1 MLINKSYNKWRKK
14 YAKFNHEI
22 LYTKFLIKK
31 VTPYSE
37 RTTRRTKNFTPNLF
51 FSRNERYFTRN
62 IKILIPNSKYF
73 TPNWWHFWAS
83 VVSCKPIGFW
93 SFFKMIYLWMK
104 AIENIFN
111 HFIWTY
117 YYPTLVLQ
125 SLWKYFPL
133 ESCVYSGVFPRTDI
147 SF

>member
-51 FSRNERYFTRN
+51 FFYQVREILHETSKFLHQIRN
-62 IKILIPNSKYF
+62 IL
-73 TPNWWHFWAS
+73 H
-83 VVSCKPIGFW
+83 
-93 SFFKMIYLWMK
+93 
-104 AIENIFN
+104 
-111 HFIWTY
+111 
-117 YYPTLVLQ
+117 Q
-125 SLWKYFPL
+125 
-133 ESCVYSGVFPRTDI
+133 TDGT
-147 SF
+147 FGLP